1 MTEDILTVEKIE
13 NKGFAKRLETVEEY
27 YFSTKLRQVRQMIS
41 EGKPVLNMG
50 IGSPDLTPPP
60 KAIEAMVKA
69 LGDEKAH
76 EYQSYQGLPEL
87 RKGIADF
94 YKSQFDVALDPNIEI
109 LPLMG
114 SKEGIMHIS
123 LAFLNEGDEVLI
135 PDPGYPTYSSVTNLV
150 GAKSVFYDLK
160 EQNNW
165 MPDLEALENR
175 DLSKVKLMWINYPHM
190 PTGTAGSLEL
200 FESLVAFAKRHQIVL
215 LNDNPYSFVLNDNP
229 ISIFQ
234 IEGAK
239 EVALE
244 LNSLSKTFNM
254 SGWRIGM
261 VFGKQEF
268 IDAILKIKS
277 NMDSGMF
284 YGIQK
289 GAIEALK
296 LGSEWFDSQNKIYKR
311 RRKLIFQLAEKL
323 GCTFNKEAVG
333 MFVWAKLPF
342 GNRSSETF
350 IDTFLIEKN
359 IFLTPG
365 TIFGKNGEGYIR
377 FSLCIREEKIQ
388 EAIDRLD

>member
-50 IGSPDLTPPP
+50 IGSPDLTPPQ

-165 MPDLEALENR
+165 MPDLEALESR

-190 PTGTAGSLEL
+190 PTGTGGSLEL

-261 VFGKQEF
+261 VSGKQEF

-350 IDTFLIEKN
+350 IDIFLIEKN